1 MLNLDH
7 RLSRRSFLAGA
18 GAVLMSPYA
27 DPLAAAPYEWQKA
40 APADT
45 GFTPDIEVRLDK
57 LIDRKRAWGLH
68 GVVVARGRR
77 IALERYF
84 EGEDNNWGQR
94 LGLVRFGPDTL
105 HNLYSATKSIVALLY
120 GIALAEGKVPPTTAP
135 LYAQFP
141 EYADLIAADKR
152 RGQQTIAHTLMMSLG
167 TQWNEIGLAYDS
179 PSNDEVGME
188 MARDRYRFVLERP
201 VIGPP
206 GKRWQYNGGAT
217 ALLGRLIPRG
227 TGHAL
232 PDYARTAL
240 FDPLGIGRTEW
251 LSSKETWVARQ
262 SGGGDG
268 ESVAASG
275 LRMAPRDLARIGQ
288 LVLDNGMAGGH
299 QVVPA
304 DWLAACFAPRVSMNE
319 LTRYGYQWYLGDMEF
334 LAGGTVRLEH
344 WVGCFGNGGQRL
356 WVFPDLEL
364 VIVVTAGNYSGT
376 DQWLPPIRVVR
387 EVVLP
392 SIQ

>member
-1 MLNLDH
+1 MAGID
-7 RLSRRSFLAGA
+7 RRVALAGA
-18 GAVLMSPYA
+18 GVLLMGQVDSLRA
-27 DPLAAAPYEWQKA
+27 ATFEWQRAAASA
-40 APADT
+40 DAGFAPDM
-45 GFTPDIEVRLDK
+45 ESRLDK
-57 LIDRKRAWGLH
+57 LIADKRAWGLH
-68 GVVVARGRR
+68 GVIVARGRR
-77 IALERYF
+77 IVLERYF
-84 EGEDNNWGQR
+84 EGEDNNWGQQ

-120 GIALAEGKVPPTTAP
+120 GVALAEGKVPPPSAP

-141 EYADLIAADKR
+141 EYADLIAADER
-152 RGQQTIAHTLMMSLG
+152 RGQQTIAHALMMSLG

-188 MARDRYRFVLERP
+188 MAIDRYRFALERP

-206 GKRWQYNGGAT
+206 GRRWQYNGGAT
-217 ALLGRLIPRG
+217 ALLGRLIAKG
-227 TGHAL
+227 TGRSL
-232 PDYARTAL
+232 PDYARAGL
-240 FDPLGIGRTEW
+240 FDPIGLGASEW
-251 LSSKETWVARQ
+251 VTAKETWVARQ

-268 ESVAASG
+268 EPVAASG
-275 LRMAPRDLARIGQ
+275 LRMTPRDLARIGQ
-288 LVLDNGMAGGH
+288 LVLDNGMAGGR

-364 VIVVTAGNYSGT
+364 IIVVTAGNYSASE
-376 DQWLPPIRVVR
+376 QWLPPIRVVR

-392 SIQ
+392 SLL

>member
-1 MLNLDH
+1 MADLD
-7 RLSRRSFLAGA
+7 RRVELVGAGA
-18 GAVLMSPYA
+18 GFVSQDIGAP
-27 DPLAAAPYEWQKA
+27 AAAPFEWRSV
-40 APADT
+40 APADVGLAT
-45 GFTPDIEVRLDK
+45 DIEAQLDK
-57 LIDRKRAWGLH
+57 LIANKRVWGLH
-68 GVVVARGRR
+68 GVLVVRGRR

-84 EGEDNNWGQR
+84 EGEDNNWGQK

-120 GIALAEGKVPPTTAP
+120 GIAFAEGKVPPPEAP

-141 EYADLIAADKR
+141 EYPELIAADER
-152 RGQQTIAHTLMMSLG
+152 RGQRTIAHALMMSLG
-167 TQWNEIGLAYDS
+167 TQWNEIGLPYDS
-179 PSNDEVGME
+179 PANDEIGME
-188 MARDRYRFVLERP
+188 MAKDRYRFVLERP

-217 ALLGRLIPRG
+217 ALLGRLIARG
-227 TGHAL
+227 TGRAL
-232 PDYARTAL
+232 PDYARTSL
-240 FDPLGIGRTEW
+240 FDPVGLGRTEW
-251 LSSKETWVARQ
+251 VSGNETWVARQ

-268 ESVAASG
+268 EPVAASG

-288 LVLDNGMAGGH
+288 LVLDNGTAGGCR
-299 QVVPA
+299 VVPA
-304 DWLAACFAPRVSMNE
+304 DWLAACFAPRVSVNE

-364 VIVVTAGNYSGT
+364 IIVVTAGNYSGA